1 LTTSRYG
8 AYIRAVSTTGLDLRL
23 QRVARRVKVIDLAKR
38 MKVQHPRVS
47 QIEAMAV
54 VTDAAAERYLSAL
67 ATFPVVTG
75 NREEAA

>member
-1 LTTSRYG
+1 M
-8 AYIRAVSTTGLDLRL
+8 
-23 QRVARRVKVIDLAKR
+23 KVIDLAKR

>member
-1 LTTSRYG
+1 
-8 AYIRAVSTTGLDLRL
+8 VSTTGLDLRL